1 MEPDLILVERHGAIA
16 KLVINNPPMNIV
28 TVGLIRQFSTLLD
41 QLAKD
46 EGVRVVVLTGVG
58 QRSFCAGSDVKEM
71 HTITGRGAMVEQK
84 LVNENRVYSQ
94 LDDFPKPTIAAIH
107 GLALGG
113 GLELAICCDLIV
125 ADEDAK
131 LGLPEINLGWFPGS
145 GGPARVTKRIGDAR
159 AKELMF
165 FGDFIAPATAL
176 AWGLINRVS
185 GKGEAVHVAM
195 EMAERLAQKPNKALQ
210 ACKRAIDIA
219 ADEPEDQA
227 IAKAL
232 QLSDDVFDTNDA
244 REGAR
249 AFFHKEKP
257 AFTHS

>member
-1 MEPDLILVERHGAIA
+1 MKSDFVIVERHGAIA
-16 KLVINNPPMNIV
+16 KVILNNPPMNII
-28 TVGLIRQFSTLLD
+28 TVELTSQFSATLD
-41 QLAKD
+41 QLAQD
-46 EGVRVVVLTGVG
+46 DDVRVVVLTGAG

-71 HTITGRGAMVEQK
+71 HTITGRGAMVERK
-84 LVNENRVYSQ
+84 LANENRVYSQ

-113 GLELAICCDLIV
+113 GLELAVCCDLIV
-125 ADEDAK
+125 SDENAK

-176 AWGLINRVS
+176 DWGLINRVS
-185 GKGEAVHVAM
+185 ATGTAVQMAM

-210 ACKRAIDIA
+210 ACKKAIDIA
-219 ADEPEDQA
+219 ADEPEEQA
-227 IAKAL
+227 IEKAL
-232 QLSDDVFDTNDA
+232 RLSDDVFDTNDA

-257 AFTHS
+257 KFTHR

>member
-46 EGVRVVVLTGVG
+46 EGVRVVVLTGAG

-71 HTITGRGAMVEQK
+71 HTITGRGAMVEHK

-195 EMAERLAQKPNKALQ
+195 EMAQRLAQKPNKALQ